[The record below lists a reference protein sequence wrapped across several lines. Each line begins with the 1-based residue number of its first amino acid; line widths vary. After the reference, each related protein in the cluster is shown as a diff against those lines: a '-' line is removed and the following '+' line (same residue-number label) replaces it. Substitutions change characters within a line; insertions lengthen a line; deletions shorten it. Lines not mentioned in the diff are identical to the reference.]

1 MPYILTNNSNQRD
14 IMPSD
19 LDEFYKNIENINFS
33 EIFSGNKKKSDSVSN
48 ISDKEKSNSLQEDE
62 KESVDN
68 ESGTYQ
74 LPIRGG
80 EYKKFGGY
88 YTQPEEELDHPKGHP
103 ALDIFA
109 PGTEA
114 AIEAK
119 KMSEAMTLGKGVPVF
134 PIGNGVVVK
143 VGSSGIGGN
152 FCVIEHPQDPGM
164 YSYYAHLSSISAT
177 KGMEVSSST
186 EIGKNGNTGSAKKSA
201 PHVHLEIW
209 MAPGAAPG
217 SNPMGMPRT
226 KVNPETIIGKSYGS
240 IGKKASDKI
249 KNLYKTASLF
259 YYLVKNNY

>member
-1 MPYILTNNSNQRD
+1 
-14 IMPSD
+14 MPSS
-19 LDEFYKNIENINFS
+19 LDEFYQNIANIS
-33 EIFSGNKKKSDSVSN
+33 FSGKSSEEKDDLSEEAD
-48 ISDKEKSNSLQEDE
+48 ISDEKKISSNEDND
-62 KESVDN
+62 KESFDDT
-68 ESGTYQ
+68 SGTYQ

-88 YTQPEEELDHPKGHP
+88 YTQSEEELDHPKGHP

-119 KMSEAMTLGKGVPVF
+119 KMSEAMTLGKNVPVF

-143 VGSSGIGGN
+143 VGSSGVGGN

-177 KGMEVSSST
+177 KGMEVSSTT

-201 PHVHLEIW
+201 PHVHLEVWI
-209 MAPGAAPG
+209 ATGAAPG

-226 KVNPETIIGKSYGS
+226 KVNPETVIGKPYGS
-240 IGKKASDKI
+240 IGKKASNKI

-259 YYLVKNNY
+259 YHLVKNNY